1 MGDVSISAERFFER
15 LGRLDTHINENR
27 GTLYGG
33 SDAVTF
39 CLGTSSDDSVYS
51 KSSAM
56 HLYLFGYEFPDSI
69 MVLTKGHFYFMAT
82 AKKNGIL
89 QKSLV
94 AAQAASGSTIQL
106 HFVEKTKD
114 EGQNRENFHEL
125 LNAVRG
131 AKGGGKKIG
140 GVWKELEKAEGPF
153 VGTWLGMVTD
163 SQLDKIDVA
172 PALGL
177 FFSVKD
183 DSEIEMCKRAAILTN
198 KVMKHGF
205 VEEMETILD
214 KGLKTAHEKLSA
226 KIDEVLLDPA
236 GKLNLKI
243 AADAVDSCYSP
254 IVQSGGKYDIKVSA
268 TSGEGVL
275 AADIILC
282 SLGARYKGYCANMSR
297 TYMVDVPPKVEKT
310 YSQMLALYSVCLEK
324 MIVGNELKDVYL
336 AAKAHLTAKA
346 PALAASL
353 PKTLGFAMGLEFRDS
368 SLVLNDKAT
377 AKFVPGMVFT
387 LSVGLHNVPLSAEDK
402 ANHKGS
408 CKNLEA
414 FSLLLADTV
423 RVQAGSAPDVLTKA
437 SKEYSDVSY
446 NLGDEEEEDDDDDDD
461 EDAMDEADGKKGKS
475 KSKAAAEEDG
485 NRRPK
490 RNAEQLQAAEGAAA
504 QRALKQAEL
513 MKKKIDTAIRKIESG
528 GKEEAKE
535 AQEEEVNELKVYNST
550 LEYPRDVNPTQ
561 LRVDLERECLLVPI
575 NGQPVPFHISTIKNV
590 TMPEPDRA
598 TYLRINFYIPGSAL
612 GKEVNKNMAG
622 LVVRHGDQRTFIKE
636 LTFRSLS
643 QKNLAL
649 VLQQFQELRKRVR
662 AREQKAEQEKD
673 LVVQQKL
680 IRIKDQR
687 IPRLQDLTM
696 RPSISGRKCVGTIEA
711 HQNGLR
717 FTSTKYEV
725 LDVLY
730 SNIKHAIYQP
740 CDPTTGTS
748 PSLCLL
754 LLLLLLQ
761 LSLSPSLSLSSSPP
775 LTLAPLC
782 IAATAPDPQPW

>member
-1 MGDVSISAERFFER
+1 MGDVSINAERFFER
-15 LGRLDTHINENR
+15 LSRLDTHINENR
-27 GTLYGG
+27 GTMYGG

-39 CLGTSSDDSVYS
+39 GLGTSSEDNMYS
-51 KSSAM
+51 KSAAM
-56 HLYLFGYEFPDSI
+56 HLFLFGYEFPDSI

-131 AKGGGKKIG
+131 VKGGGKKIG
-140 GVWKELEKAEGPF
+140 GIWKEYEKAEGPF
-153 VGTWLGMVTD
+153 VGTWVGMVTD
-163 SQLDKIDVA
+163 SQLDKIDVGSA
-172 PALGL
+172 IGL
-177 FFSVKD
+177 FFAVKD

-226 KIDEVLLDPA
+226 KIDEVLMDPA

-243 AADAVDSCYSP
+243 AADAVDTCYSP

-268 TSGEGVL
+268 TSGEGAL

-310 YSQMLALYSVCLEK
+310 YAQLLAMYSVCLEK

-346 PALAASL
+346 PALVASL

-377 AKFVPGMVFT
+377 AKFVHGMVFT
-387 LSVGLHNVPLSAEDK
+387 LSVGLHNVPLTAEDK

-414 FSLLLADTV
+414 FSMLLADTV
-423 RVQAGSAPDVLTKA
+423 RVQSGSAPEVLTKA

-446 NLGDEEEEDDDDDDD
+446 NLGDEDDDDDDDD
-461 EDAMDEADGKKGKS
+461 EEDAMDEEDGKKGKS
-475 KSKAAAEEDG
+475 KGKAAAAAAAEEG
-485 NRRPK
+485 RRPK
-490 RNAEQLQAAEGAAA
+490 RNEEKAQAAESAAA
-504 QRALKQAEL
+504 QRAVKQAEL
-513 MKKKIDTAIRKIESG
+513 MKKKIDTAIRKMESG

-561 LRVDLERECLLVPI
+561 VRVDLERECLLVPI

-740 CDPTTGTS
+740 CDPTTGA
-748 PSLCLL
+748 
-754 LLLLLLQ
+754 
-761 LSLSPSLSLSSSPP
+761 SLSSSLFNLSSSLPTHSPLVPP
-775 LTLAPLC
+775 IPS
-782 IAATAPDPQPW
+782 QPWSSSTSTSKTS